1 MAVQIHSTARSYCEL
16 LESIG
21 TRRVL
26 RSILVVFWMATA
38 SAAAP
43 AAQQAPWSAL
53 RALQA
58 DGARVSA
65 TVESLSGPSIHES
78 LNAQQRLSP
87 ASITKVV
94 VAATALDV
102 WPADK
107 SFETRVMINGRIRDG
122 RVDGDLILN
131 CDGDATLDHRDLWTL
146 AGQVRASG
154 VRMVSGDVIAAPP
167 FGPLGCDNMDR
178 CAALVSS
185 DSTYDVPLSGLAV
198 DFGAWCVEVQPTSA
212 GQPAQL
218 RACGGSA
225 LPIPVE
231 GIIKTGGAKSKENF
245 WLSRHTKDGI
255 DTMRVGGT
263 VSPGDRREVLRAMS
277 DPALGAA
284 LLLRQ
289 MLTELGVKFGGSARV
304 HYGPPVQADSTLAR
318 VHGLSLREQ
327 LGRMLRYSNN
337 YIADLLTLNI
347 AAARAPQP
355 PRQLG
360 EAAAILAGQMVRNA
374 PAGTQPPT
382 LYSGSGLTPENAV
395 SAAEMV
401 SLLRAQYHNAATFP
415 AFYGGLVVPGQA
427 PFAFLRGGSREW
439 RERVAL
445 KTGTMNDPVSVCAV
459 AGYLRR
465 RDGGWMAFAIMVNG
479 SDKRKH
485 VPLYKAMEAIRS
497 DIDALLD
504 RY

>member
-1 MAVQIHSTARSYCEL
+1 MPDLAGMS
-16 LESIG
+16 
-21 TRRVL
+21 RRFL
-26 RSILVVFWMATA
+26 AILVATA
-38 SAAAP
+38 ACGVPVVGQADSSAWP
-43 AAQQAPWSAL
+43 AL
-53 RALQA
+53 RTLQK

-65 TVESLSGPSIHES
+65 SVQNLSGPSIHER
-78 LNAQQRLSP
+78 LNPELRLSP

-107 SFETRVMINGRIRDG
+107 SFETRVMINGRVRDG
-122 RVDGDLILN
+122 RIDGDLILN
-131 CDGDATLDHRDLWTL
+131 GDGDSTLDHRDLWAL
-146 AGQVRASG
+146 AGQVRAAG
-154 VRMVSGDVIAAPP
+154 VRSVSGDVVAAPP

-178 CAALVSS
+178 CAALVTS

-198 DFGAWCVEVQPTSA
+198 DFGAWCVEVQPTTP

-231 GIIKTGGAKSKENF
+231 GAIHTGGAKSKENF
-245 WLSRHTKDGI
+245 WLSRHTRDGL
-255 DTMRVGGT
+255 DTLRVGGT
-263 VSPGDRREVLRAMS
+263 VGPGDRREVLRSMS

-284 LLLRQ
+284 MLLRQ
-289 MLTELGVKFGGSARV
+289 MLIELGVKLEGTARV
-304 HYGPPVQADSTLAR
+304 HYGPPVQADSTIAK
-318 VHGLSLREQ
+318 VDGMALREQ

-337 YIADLLTLNI
+337 YVADLLTLNI

-360 EAAAILAGQMVRNA
+360 EAAAVLASQMVRDA
-374 PAGTQPPT
+374 PPGTKAPI

-395 SAAEMV
+395 SADEMV
-401 SLLRAQYHNAATFP
+401 ALLARQYRKAATFP

-427 PFAFLRGGSREW
+427 PFAFLRGGSRDW

-465 RDGGWMAFAIMVNG
+465 RDGGWMAFSVLVNG
-479 SDKRKH
+479 SEKRKH
-485 VPLYKAMEAIRS
+485 VPLYKAMEAIRK
-497 DIDALLD
+497 DIDDLLD

>member
-1 MAVQIHSTARSYCEL
+1 MPDFPGIPRRYLAICCLGLGLTAALSAVAAEPPQ
-16 LESIG
+16 
-21 TRRVL
+21 
-26 RSILVVFWMATA
+26 A
-38 SAAAP
+38 S
-43 AAQQAPWSAL
+43 WK
-53 RALQA
+53 ALQA
-58 DGARVSA
+58 LQKDGARVSA
-65 TVESLSGPSIHES
+65 LVESLSGPRLHES
-78 LNAQQRLSP
+78 LNPEKRLSP

-107 SFETRVMINGRIRDG
+107 AFETRVMVNGRVRDG
-122 RVDGDLILN
+122 KIDGDLILN
-131 CDGDATLDHRDLWTL
+131 GDGDATLDHRDLWAL
-146 AGQVRASG
+146 AGQVRAAG
-154 VRMVSGDVIAAPP
+154 VRSVTGDVIAAPP

-198 DFGAWCVEVQPTSA
+198 DFGAWCIEVQPTSP
-212 GQPAQL
+212 GQAAQL

-231 GIIKTGGAKSKENF
+231 GSINTGGPKSKENF
-245 WLSRHTKDGI
+245 WLSRHTKDGL
-255 DTMRVGGT
+255 DTLRVGGT

-284 LLLRQ
+284 QLLRQ
-289 MLTELGVKFGGSARV
+289 MLTELGVNLGGSARV
-304 HYGPPVQADSTLAR
+304 HYGPPVQADSTIAK
-318 VHGLSLREQ
+318 VTGMALREQ

-360 EAAAILAGQMVRNA
+360 EAAAILAGHMARNA
-374 PAGTQPPT
+374 PGGTPPT

-401 SLLRAQYHNAATFP
+401 SLLQAQYRNAATFP
-415 AFYGGLVVPGQA
+415 AFYGGFVVPGQA
-427 PFAFLRGGSREW
+427 PFAFLRGGSRQW

-465 RDGGWMAFAIMVNG
+465 KDGGWMAFAILVNG
-479 SDKRKH
+479 GDKRKH

-497 DIDALLD
+497 DIDDLLE

>member
-1 MAVQIHSTARSYCEL
+1 MLAGFTAV
-16 LESIG
+16 G
-21 TRRVL
+21 
-26 RSILVVFWMATA
+26 FWHDS
-38 SAAAP
+38 SAATKKAP
-43 AAQQAPWSAL
+43 QTRPTSPGPWSAL
-53 RALQA
+53 KALER
-58 DGARVSA
+58 DGARISA
-65 TVESLSGPSIHES
+65 SVENLTGPAAQES
-78 LNAQQRLSP
+78 LNPQLRLSP
-87 ASITKVV
+87 ASITKVI

-107 SFETRVMINGRIRDG
+107 SFETRVMVNGRIKSDG
-122 RVDGDLILN
+122 KVDGDLILN
-131 CDGDATLDHRDLWTL
+131 GDGDSTLDHRDLWTL
-146 AGQVRASG
+146 AGQVRAAG
-154 VRMVSGDVIAAPP
+154 VRSVSGDVVASPP

-198 DFGAWCVEVQPTSA
+198 DFGAWCIEVEPTTA

-218 RACGGSA
+218 RACGGSS
-225 LPIPVE
+225 LPIAVE
-231 GIIKTGGAKSKENF
+231 GSINTGGAKAKENF
-245 WLSRHTKDGI
+245 WLSRHTKDGV
-255 DTMRVGGT
+255 DTLRVGGT
-263 VSPGDRREVLRAMS
+263 VSPGDRKEVLRAMS

-289 MLTELGVKFGGSARV
+289 MLSELGVKFGGGARV
-304 HYGPPVQADSTLAR
+304 HYGPPVQADSTIAKVNGLA
-318 VHGLSLREQ
+318 LREQ

-374 PAGTQPPT
+374 PAGTKAPT

-395 SAAEMV
+395 SSAEMV
-401 SLLRAQYHNAATFP
+401 ALLHTQYHDAATFP

-427 PFAFLRGGSREW
+427 PFAFLRGGSRDW

-459 AGYLRR
+459 TGYLRR
-465 RDGGWMAFAIMVNG
+465 RDGGWMAFAILVNG
-479 SDKRKH
+479 GEKRKH

-497 DIDALLD
+497 DIDDLLD

>member
-1 MAVQIHSTARSYCEL
+1 M
-16 LESIG
+16 
-21 TRRVL
+21 
-26 RSILVVFWMATA
+26 
-38 SAAAP
+38 
-43 AAQQAPWSAL
+43 
-53 RALQA
+53 
-58 DGARVSA
+58 
-65 TVESLSGPSIHES
+65 
-78 LNAQQRLSP
+78 RLSP

-107 SFETRVMINGRIRDG
+107 SFETRVMINGRVRDDG
-122 RVDGDLILN
+122 KIDGDLILN
-131 CDGDATLDHRDLWTL
+131 GDGDATLDHRDLWTL
-146 AGQVRASG
+146 AGQVRAAG
-154 VRMVSGDVIAAPP
+154 VRSVSGDLVAAPP

-178 CAALVSS
+178 CAALLSS

-225 LPIPVE
+225 LPIAVE
-231 GIIKTGGAKSKENF
+231 GSINTGSAKSKENY
-245 WLSRHTKDGI
+245 WLSRHTKDGV
-255 DTMRVGGT
+255 DTLRVGGT

-289 MLTELGVKFGGSARV
+289 MLRELGVKFGGGARV
-304 HYGPPVQADSTLAR
+304 HYGPPVQADSTIAKVNGLA
-318 VHGLSLREQ
+318 LREQ

-360 EAAAILAGQMVRNA
+360 EAAAILAGHMVRNA
-374 PAGTQPPT
+374 PAGTKPPT
-382 LYSGSGLTPENAV
+382 LYSGSGLTPENAI
-395 SAAEMV
+395 SADEMV
-401 SLLRAQYHNAATFP
+401 SLLQTQYRDAATFP
-415 AFYGGLVVPGQA
+415 AFYGGFVVPGQA
-427 PFAFLRGGSREW
+427 PFAFLRGGSRDW

-465 RDGGWMAFAIMVNG
+465 RDGGWMAFAILVNG
-479 SDKRKH
+479 GEKRKH

-497 DIDALLD
+497 DIDDLLD